1 MAPEISK
8 ETYARRRAEL
18 MRRMA
23 GGIAIVATAPPAV
36 YSNDVEYRYRPD
48 SDFYY
53 LTGFREPEAVAVI
66 APGNDAARYILFVR
80 PRDPERELWAG
91 ARAGVEGATEVH
103 GADAAFP
110 IDQLESELAR
120 LLGATDKTYFALGRN
135 QSRTDQV
142 LEILR
147 RARAERP
154 RTGSGPVALL
164 DPSTLLHEMRMYK
177 SPEEIAMMREAARI
191 SCIAHRDA
199 MIHTRAG
206 QFEYEVEAL
215 VESTFRR
222 HGAAGPAYPTIA
234 AAGANATIL
243 HYQDNDQRM
252 DGTDMMLLDAGA
264 ELGCYSADITRT
276 YPISTAFS
284 PLHRDVYT
292 VVLNAQ
298 EAAIEAAQP
307 GAPFD
312 APHQRAVR
320 VLCEGLVSMGLLDG
334 DVDDLIEREEYR
346 RYFMHRTSHW
356 IGVDVHDVGL
366 YRQNG
371 SPRLLEPGMVLTIE
385 PGLYVAANAKE
396 APERFRG
403 IGIRIEDDVLITE
416 HGNDVLSADA
426 PKDIAGIEALRRE
439 AA

>member
-1 MAPEISK
+1 
-8 ETYARRRAEL
+8 
-18 MRRMA
+18 
-23 GGIAIVATAPPAV
+23 
-36 YSNDVEYRYRPD
+36 
-48 SDFYY
+48 
-53 LTGFREPEAVAVI
+53 
-66 APGNDAARYILFVR
+66 
-80 PRDPERELWAG
+80 
-91 ARAGVEGATEVH
+91 
-103 GADAAFP
+103 
-110 IDQLESELAR
+110 
-120 LLGATDKTYFALGRN
+120 
-135 QSRTDQV
+135 
-142 LEILR
+142 
-147 RARAERP
+147 
-154 RTGSGPVALL
+154 
-164 DPSTLLHEMRMYK
+164 
-177 SPEEIAMMREAARI
+177 
-191 SCIAHRDA
+191 
-199 MIHTRAG
+199 
-206 QFEYEVEAL
+206 
-215 VESTFRR
+215 
-222 HGAAGPAYPTIA
+222 
-234 AAGANATIL
+234 
-243 HYQDNDQRM
+243 
-252 DGTDMMLLDAGA
+252 
-264 ELGCYSADITRT
+264 
-276 YPISTAFS
+276 
-284 PLHRDVYT
+284 LHRDVYT